1 MFYQLVKK
9 TFPWGDRVDFSFDL
23 LNVHFK
29 PENMT
34 FLAGI
39 LKPVNLS
46 KCTGNVCAGEGAREA
61 FSPHFLK

>member
-1 MFYQLVKK
+1 
-9 TFPWGDRVDFSFDL
+9 VDFSFDL